1 MSSVQ
6 KDKQNLKKRMEQSVH
21 EAFSV
26 SRKPLKSYAWLD
38 PIFFGRNQRRLLKHT
53 PIYILKVTQKYIFL
67 VFGIL
72 INKVTL
78 PPSHHYIANAIPTN
92 SSSRRDFIRLLFYFP
107 SRAFETRCHNRAH
120 DYRKITRTNV
130 HRLKWKQSSF
140 FISMAKWTD
149 IQLLFGL

>member
-78 PPSHHYIANAIPTN
+78 PASFSSLYCKRYTN
-92 SSSRRDFIRLLFYFP
+92 QQQ
-107 SRAFETRCHNRAH
+107 
-120 DYRKITRTNV
+120 
-130 HRLKWKQSSF
+130 QSSGF
-140 FISMAKWTD
+140 YSFAV
-149 IQLLFGL
+149 LFS